1 MTRFSGIITYMLWV
15 PFSLL
20 NAFFE
25 SVSNALGKSGA
36 QKIDILSV
44 AWSQR
49 FFALFILIPLSFATH
64 SLHPVNGTFW
74 IALLV
79 TSALNTITSILFV
92 KAIKGSPLSLTLPIV
107 TLTPLF
113 LLITSP
119 LIVHEF
125 PKPLGLVGILST
137 VVGSYILNLSKKIYG
152 PFEPIL
158 SIVKEEGSRLMLIVA
173 IIWSITSNI
182 DKIAV
187 NNSNPLL
194 FSFASTAT
202 ILLFLTIVLKIKKTS
217 FNTIFIN
224 SRVLAPIG
232 IASGLSTAFQ
242 MIAIS
247 MTIVPNV
254 ITVKRTSAIFG
265 TVWGKLFFKEENI
278 KERLIGTIIMVAG
291 VVLIVLS

>member
-1 MTRFSGIITYMLWV
+1 MLWL

-25 SVSNALGKSGA
+25 SVSNALGKKGA
-36 QKIDILSV
+36 QTIDVLLV

-49 FFALFILIPLSFATH
+49 FFALFILIPLVIATH
-64 SLHPVNGTFW
+64 SLSPVNGTFW

-92 KAIKGSPLSLTLPIV
+92 KAIKDSPLSLTLPIV
-107 TLTPLF
+107 TFTPLF

-119 LIVHEF
+119 IMLGEF
-125 PKPLGLVGILST
+125 PKPIGLVGIVST
-137 VVGSYILNLSKKIYG
+137 VVGSYILNLSQKIHG

-158 SIVKEEGSRLMLIVA
+158 SIVKEKGSRLMLIVA

-187 NNSNPLL
+187 KNSNPLL
-194 FSFASTAT
+194 FSFASTAA
-202 ILLFLTIVLKIKKTS
+202 ILLFLTIFLQIKKTP
-217 FNTIFIN
+217 FNTILKN
-224 SRVLAPIG
+224 SKILAPIG
-232 IASGLSTAFQ
+232 LASGLSTMFQ

-247 MTIVPNV
+247 ITIVPNV
-254 ITVKRTSAIFG
+254 ITVKRTSAVFG

-278 KERLIGTIIMVAG
+278 KERLVGTIIMILG
-291 VVLIVLS
+291 VVLITLG